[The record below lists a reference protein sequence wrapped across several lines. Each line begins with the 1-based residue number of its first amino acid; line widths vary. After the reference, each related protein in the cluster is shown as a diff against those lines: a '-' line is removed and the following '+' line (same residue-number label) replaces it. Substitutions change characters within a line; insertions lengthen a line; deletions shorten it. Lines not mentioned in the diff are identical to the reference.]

1 MKHSI
6 LAALAAG
13 TFLILVGCADQ
24 DSLPPL
30 EFESARARIGV
41 TRAELAPCA
50 DELAL
55 IDTQMAFVEERMG
68 LSARSRIDVFVMDI
82 DELPCGDGIWGCYRG
97 DEDHVYSP
105 WFAMEHELSHAALR
119 GIEFPSTFWREGSAE
134 LLAGVNGTRRDPNAT
149 LTAESFG
156 ADDLPNY
163 AEATHF
169 QRYLVETRGWESYR
183 ELVRGGFD
191 LEAVYGLTP
200 GELAAEYESDAPAG
214 YPPLDV
220 CDDPQLEATEEG
232 AWQLEV
238 TFSCSTGSQLEGGSF
253 SNDVGAAIRRTVHL
267 DAGTYEVR
275 QDGGSAMFIEGCWVD
290 VLDEIPSEVPS
301 SGDVPNQVDQAGGGF
316 EFEANETHTLA
327 LAGGI
332 YHFSLSSGT
341 ESEATVALTVRRI
354 Q

>member
-1 MKHSI
+1 MKLSI
-6 LAALAAG
+6 LAAGLP
-13 TFLILVGCADQ
+13 FILVGCADQ
-24 DSLPPL
+24 DALPPL

-50 DELAL
+50 DDLAA
-55 IDTQMAFVEERMG
+55 IDTQMAFVEGRMG
-68 LSARSRIDVFVMDI
+68 LSARSRIDIFVMDI

-119 GIEFPSTFWREGSAE
+119 DIDFPSTFWREGNAE

-149 LTAESFG
+149 LTTASFG
-156 ADDLPNY
+156 ADELPND

-183 ELVRGGFD
+183 TLVHSGFD

-200 GELAAEYESDAPAG
+200 GELAAEYESQAPAG

-232 AWQLEV
+232 LWRVEA
-238 TFSCSTGSQLEGGSF
+238 TFSCGTGSQLEGGSF
-253 SNDVGAAIRRTVHL
+253 SSDVGAAVRRTVYL

-275 QDGGSAMFIEGCWVD
+275 QDGGSAMFIEGSWVD
-290 VLDEIPSEVPS
+290 VLDELPSEVPS

-316 EFEANETHTLA
+316 EFPANETHTLA
-327 LAGGI
+327 LTDGL
-332 YHFSLSSGT
+332 YLFSLSSGT
-341 ESEATVALTVRRI
+341 ESEATVALMVRRVE
-354 Q
+354 